1 MFSFTTGKV
10 LGVFIKNFCLVLR
23 TLSRIQWCNFC
34 IENLNLEFVFVIPTT
49 MLLKMKIIN
58 VQSTTLVKVDRNTA
72 KDQLLQ
78 DRGKSLS
85 TNSSVIVSTSAF
97 MITKSK

>member
-1 MFSFTTGKV
+1 
-10 LGVFIKNFCLVLR
+10 
-23 TLSRIQWCNFC
+23 
-34 IENLNLEFVFVIPTT
+34 

-85 TNSSVIVSTSAF
+85 ANSSVIVSTSAF
-97 MITKSK
+97 MITKSKWEEKKTNKNTLFAFNKQRLSRESRCNTE